1 MAGEKSIWP
10 IAYRI
15 SQKKQDFLCSC
26 YTPLAIRYQ
35 LLFPA
40 ISYLP
45 FALICCHRLSASS
58 PTLQT
63 RSKSDLPPRFVDD
76 HRHCVG
82 EIEAPV
88 SRNHGDTDTL
98 LF

>member
-1 MAGEKSIWP
+1 MADSLSHIAEKTGLSLFVLYAISHSLSAP
-10 IAYRI
+10 AIGYRPYAI
-15 SQKKQDFLCSC
+15 C
-26 YTPLAIRYQ
+26 Y
-35 LLFPA
+35 LLFT
-40 ISYLP
+40 SL
-45 FALICCHRLSASS
+45 H
-58 PTLQT
+58 T